1 MTDSKNFS
9 KINRGSEK
17 SFGILFTIVFLI
29 VALYPMTNS
38 ARINIWALIIAV
50 IFYMFALIRPK
61 SLSFLNILWNKFG
74 QVLGRIMAPIVMFIV
89 FFLTVVPTGLI
100 MKLFGKDLLT
110 QKINKN
116 VNSYWVKRDKPIG
129 SMKNQF

>member
-1 MTDSKNFS
+1 MSDSKNFS
-9 KINRGSEK
+9 KIQRGTEK

-38 ARINIWALIIAV
+38 ERINIWALIIAA
-50 IFYMFALIRPK
+50 IFFMFALIRPK

-74 QVLGRIMAPIVMFIV
+74 RALGGIMAPIVLFIV

-100 MKLFGKDLLT
+100 MKLLGKDLLN
-110 QKINKN
+110 QKLNKKTT
-116 VNSYWVKRDKPIG
+116 SYWVKRDKPIG